1 MSMVA
6 GDSRS
11 EPYPLATVVTRSP
24 ASASR
29 TAATRPAIP
38 APRTMTSTGDVWSCS
53 LTSRVRSLSPAG
65 LLLAVLLLAALL
77 LAALLLAVLLLAA
90 LLLAALL
97 LAALLL

>member
-6 GDSRS
+6 GDNRS
-11 EPYPLATVVTRSP
+11 DPYPLATVVTRSP

-53 LTSRVRSLSPAG
+53 LTSRVRSLSPAA
-65 LLLAVLLLAALL
+65 LFLAGLLLAALHFAARL
-77 LAALLLAVLLLAA
+77 LVAGPVRSAEGVPRPAR
-90 LLLAALL
+90 
-97 LAALLL
+97 